1 MQFELAEIEKKAP
14 ETQAMLVSMTKERD
28 GARSEIVSF
37 KSQLVRNHNLWR
49 YCPSMSTITKNIYI
63 GNVVQE
69 AYDKYLELK
78 LKEFKH
84 VTKVLTCSHRIPA
97 EAKQTVIEAIRG
109 DVLIGR
115 NQAWRKERAALLECI
130 KDKEE
135 TEATIEAEVG
145 SFLSCLYIG
154 RAERPKDLDSCANFG
169 AGNDVSLP
177 KKCKAMQAGV

>member
-1 MQFELAEIEKKAP
+1 
-14 ETQAMLVSMTKERD
+14 
-28 GARSEIVSF
+28 
-37 KSQLVRNHNLWR
+37 
-49 YCPSMSTITKNIYI
+49 MSTVATKIYI

-84 VTKVLTCSHRIPA
+84 ITKVLTCSHRIPA

-115 NQAWRKERAALLECI
+115 NQAWRKERAGLLECI

-145 SFLSCLYIG
+145 SFLSCLHTTG
-154 RAERPKDLDSCANFG
+154 RAERAKDLDPCANFC